1 MVYLT
6 GTGVTGMTDAISSIM
21 EVATTVLTT
30 ITGNPALAVFFFA
43 GVIGIAIGVVKK
55 LK

>member
-1 MVYLT
+1 MIT
-6 GTGVTGMTDAISSIM
+6 NAVTQVL

-30 ITGNPALAVFFFA
+30 ITSDPNLSIFFFA
-43 GVIGIAIGVVKK
+43 GLIGIAIGVVKR